1 MPKGLNLTGKK
12 QINDNC
18 FIDTN
23 ILVFCFTND
32 EPAKRQAALN
42 IVNDPNTFISTLVLT
57 ELSNTL
63 KKKFKQD
70 WQTIEKVIAEVSSD
84 FNIYVNKPATI
95 ERACQIAD
103 KYQYSFYDSLI
114 ITAALSSN
122 CITLYTEDMQD
133 GQVIDNILTI
143 VNPFK

>member
-1 MPKGLNLTGKK
+1 M
-12 QINDNC
+12 NDNC

-23 ILVFCFTND
+23 ILVYCYTDD
-32 EPAKRQAALN
+32 EPVKQQKALDIAN
-42 IVNDPNTFISTLVLT
+42 GSDTFISTQVLT

-63 KKKFKQD
+63 KRKFKLD
-70 WQTIEKVIAEVSSD
+70 WQAVEKVISEVSSD
-84 FNIYVNKPATI
+84 FNIFVNKPDTI

-114 ITAALSSN
+114 ISAALSCN
-122 CITLYTEDMQD
+122 CKTLYSEDMQD
-133 GQVIDNILTI
+133 GQVIDNSLTI